1 MAISFG
7 GLRRVRHTITVRVA
21 LSKVS
26 TVALRIRRGSRVILA
41 RDLTLRRGT
50 HEFRLKPSRR
60 GTLTVA
66 VEARDLAGNAA
77 SVGRSVRVSAKS

>member
-1 MAISFG
+1 M
-7 GLRRVRHTITVRVA
+7 TVRVA

-26 TVALRIRRGSRVILA
+26 AVALRVRRGSRVILA

-50 HEFRLKPSRR
+50 HGFTLKPSRR
-60 GTLTVA
+60 GTLTVD

-77 SVGRSVRVSAKS
+77 SVGRTVRVAATS